1 MKQLIAC
8 CGLDCENCAARIA
21 TVNNDDELREK
32 TAKEWSVLNNTPEI
46 TAETIHCMGCR
57 ADGVKFAYCSD
68 YCAIRKCVYEKGF
81 NTCGDCKEL
90 GYLPGGRCRSSA
102 CTRCKGKSLL
112 TVNSLIK

>member
-8 CGLDCENCAARIA
+8 CGLDCENCSARIA

-57 ADGVKFAYCSD
+57 ADGVKFAYCSN

-81 NTCGDCKEL
+81 NI
-90 GYLPGGRCRSSA
+90 
-102 CTRCKGKSLL
+102 GKPNAGFCFNISICLYQ
-112 TVNSLIK
+112 TPRGQKTEEQI